1 MKEEHLSE
9 TNKLNEILRD
19 QTKQYENERRSL
31 LVKIDNLSRQMD
43 DQDKAM
49 IVSQQLQTEIQK
61 KEVENAATV
70 GNLNS
75 CISEEI
81 MEKADY
87 CLSNR
92 IFYYPD
98 IHSMRNIFCF
108 AIC

>member
-49 IVSQQLQTEIQK
+49 IVSQQLQNEIQK
-61 KEVENAATV
+61 KEVEYAATV

-75 CISEEI
+75 LLQKKLLRRQTTVCQIEYSTI
-81 MEKADY
+81 
-87 CLSNR
+87 R
-92 IFYYPD
+92 TFIP
-98 IHSMRNIFCF
+98 
-108 AIC
+108 